1 MNASLA
7 FYALLALLVPALGGG
22 PAAPEAALLPDVKT
36 APMPAAET
44 RDPIEPSQDPVAAQ
58 VRIERRVTV
67 RISPVG
73 PALRQGMV
81 AEMAPPSIPR
91 MSERKMSKCVAVAG
105 IAAVQPDAAGK
116 LLLFMRDRRLV
127 SASLEKACSARDFY
141 SGFYLE
147 RSRDGMLCV
156 DRDKLHS
163 RAGATCGIS
172 RMRQLVDRDD

>member
-7 FYALLALLVPALGGG
+7 LFALLALLVPSLAGSTRESGLIPQADVVSA
-22 PAAPEAALLPDVKT
+22 PAADSRVS
-36 APMPAAET
+36 
-44 RDPIEPSQDPVAAQ
+44 IEPSQDPVAEQ
-58 VRIERRVTV
+58 VRIERQVTV

-73 PALRQGMV
+73 PALRQGII
-81 AEMAPPSIPR
+81 AEMPPPAYPR
-91 MSERKMSKCVAVAG
+91 MSERKMGKCVAVAG
-105 IAAVQPDAAGK
+105 IAAVQPDAGDK

-147 RSRDGMLCV
+147 RSRDGMLCA

-163 RAGATCGIS
+163 RAGATCEIS
-172 RMRQLVDRDD
+172 RMRQLVAKDD